1 LNGIFARLLA
11 FALAMTFLVAA
22 DLCCAQSRPPGAE
35 SQAKPSNYDET
46 RARMEKEMAKKANQQ
61 RQAELKRD
69 SDKLLQLATE
79 LKTYVDRTNENL
91 LSLEVVTKA
100 EQIEKLAHSV
110 REKMRGNN

>member
-1 LNGIFARLLA
+1 
-11 FALAMTFLVAA
+11 
-22 DLCCAQSRPPGAE
+22 
-35 SQAKPSNYDET
+35 
-46 RARMEKEMAKKANQQ
+46 MEKEMAKKANQQ